1 MSLLKSGD
9 IEPSKP
15 FDYNSPKDVRGVLVD
30 ISTAFKKAWHEG
42 LIVKLKTYSVE
53 QKLIMLL
60 ENYLKPK
67 NLKKG

>member
-1 MSLLKSGD
+1 MKSGD